1 MEVGPSRYWFI
12 FISVV
17 LHKLAHNAL
26 VWLLWYGG
34 LGACDSPQLRG
45 IGGNYIEKANFWG
58 IACAEFELAPMRLME
73 TGIQKENQIFVIG
86 ESQFPILLVATEY

>member
-1 MEVGPSRYWFI
+1 MEVGPSRYWFM

-17 LHKLAHNAL
+17 LHELAHSAL
-26 VWLLWYGG
+26 VWYG
-34 LGACDSPQLRG
+34 LGACDSPQLGG
-45 IGGNYIEKANFWG
+45 IEREGGNYIEKAIFGG

-73 TGIQKENQIFVIG
+73 IGIQKENQFFVIG